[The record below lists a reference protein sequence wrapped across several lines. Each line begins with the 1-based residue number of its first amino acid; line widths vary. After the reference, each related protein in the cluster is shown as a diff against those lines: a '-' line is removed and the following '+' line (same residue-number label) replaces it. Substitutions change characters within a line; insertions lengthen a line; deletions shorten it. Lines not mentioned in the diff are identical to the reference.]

1 MRCSI
6 KNIKLPPAPAATKP
20 QRVAD
25 PREDA
30 ALLRAV
36 RKEQLIRKA
45 QEDIRKS
52 ETVQDKKRPR
62 VITTLDKEQRARAI
76 EMWNEG
82 KLVKEIAETMVVNES
97 TMYGIFERMQKQ
109 GLIKPRVKYKKVNK
123 EDVLKELKAGKS
135 ASRIAKEMGV
145 HHKTIQRWRD
155 ILKKEGRI

>member
-30 ALLRAV
+30 AILKAV
-36 RKEQLIRKA
+36 RKEQLIRKV
-45 QEDIRKS
+45 QEDLRKS

-82 KLVKEIAETMVVNES
+82 KLVKEIAETMAVNES

-109 GLIKPRVKYKKVNK
+109 GLIEPRVQYKKVDTAK
-123 EDVLKELKAGKS
+123 VLQELKAGKS
-135 ASRIAKEMGV
+135 ANRIAKEMGV
-145 HHKTIQRWRD
+145 HHKTIQRWKG
-155 ILKKEGRI
+155 IFEKEGKL

>member
-62 VITTLDKEQRARAI
+62 VITTLDKEQRAQAI

-82 KLVKEIAETMVVNES
+82 KLVKEIAETMAVNES
-97 TMYGIFERMQKQ
+97 TLYGIFERMQKQ
-109 GLIKPRVKYKKVNK
+109 GLIEPRVQYKKVDK
-123 EDVLKELKAGKS
+123 EKVLEELKAGKP
-135 ASRIAKEMGV
+135 AHRIAKEMGV
-145 HHKTIQRWRD
+145 HHKTIQRWRN
-155 ILKKEGRI
+155 IFKKEGKL